1 MRVVRSNGD
10 ASAQIHTQ
18 KEGSEKREEAM
29 AHHKLN
35 PEQQLKGVQAA
46 LRSPRTPPQLK
57 DGLRRRE
64 QVLLKAIERSGK
76 SKRKKRNSSFLK
88 GIFG

>member
-1 MRVVRSNGD
+1 
-10 ASAQIHTQ
+10 
-18 KEGSEKREEAM
+18 M

-35 PEQQLKGVQAA
+35 AEQQLKGVQAA

-64 QVLLKAIERSGK
+64 QVLLKAIERSARPE
-76 SKRKKRNSSFLK
+76 RKKRGSFLK
-88 GIFG
+88 GIFE

>member
-1 MRVVRSNGD
+1 MQVH
-10 ASAQIHTQ
+10 AQ
-18 KEGSEKREEAM
+18 KEGNEKREEE

-64 QVLLKAIERSGK
+64 QILLKVIERSGK
-76 SKRKKRNSSFLK
+76 RQRKKRGSSFLK
-88 GIFG
+88 GIFR

>member
-1 MRVVRSNGD
+1 MQVIRSNGD
-10 ASAQIHTQ
+10 ASTQVHAQ
-18 KEGSEKREEAM
+18 KAGSEKREEEM
-29 AHHKLN
+29 AHHKLS

-64 QVLLKAIERSGK
+64 QVLLKAIERSARP
-76 SKRKKRNSSFLK
+76 KRKKRGSFLK
-88 GIFG
+88 GIFE

>member
-1 MRVVRSNGD
+1 
-10 ASAQIHTQ
+10 
-18 KEGSEKREEAM
+18 M

-64 QVLLKAIERSGK
+64 QVLLKTLERSGNRK
-76 SKRKKRNSSFLK
+76 SKKRSSILK

>member
-1 MRVVRSNGD
+1 
-10 ASAQIHTQ
+10 
-18 KEGSEKREEAM
+18 M
-29 AHHKLN
+29 AHNKLN
-35 PEQQLKGVQAA
+35 LEQQLKGVQAA

-64 QVLLKAIERSGK
+64 QVLLKAIERSARP
-76 SKRKKRNSSFLK
+76 KREKRGSFLK